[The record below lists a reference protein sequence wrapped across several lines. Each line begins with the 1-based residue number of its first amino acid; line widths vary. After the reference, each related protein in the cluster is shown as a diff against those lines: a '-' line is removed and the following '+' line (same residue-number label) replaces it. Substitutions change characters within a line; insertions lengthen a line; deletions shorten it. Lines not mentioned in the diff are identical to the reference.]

1 MTLSSPVDP
10 ALCDDNV
17 NSMAI
22 GTVIDTI
29 ADWCPGAEVDD
40 MPLSEELRSAISN
53 IEDLEDVSTQ
63 LHGPHRYSRDLC

>member
-1 MTLSSPVDP
+1 MTPFSPIDH
-10 ALCDDNV
+10 AQCDDNV
-17 NSMAI
+17 NSIAI

-29 ADWCPGAEVDD
+29 ADCCPGAEVDD

-53 IEDLEDVSTQ
+53 IEDIEDVSTQ

>member
-1 MTLSSPVDP
+1 MTPSSPVDT
-10 ALCDDNV
+10 AQCDDNV

-63 LHGPHRYSRDLC
+63 LHSPHRSSRDLC